1 VPGAG
6 RRADGP
12 LPHRVS
18 WQPLGRASGAACRR
32 LLRVLLLRHGAVS
45 ADSTRAARAPKD
57 VNASEASVLRDK
69 INDSVKTAMKAQ
81 DKPRLST
88 LRLIN
93 AAIKNADIEAERAG
107 KRSAHSEI
115 LDLRTKM
122 VRQCQ

>member
-1 VPGAG
+1 GVGSG
-6 RRADGP
+6 
-12 LPHRVS
+12 VS
-18 WQPLGRASGAACRR
+18 GQAVGGGWGGGCGG

-57 VNASEASVLRDK
+57 VNASEAPVLRDK

-93 AAIKNADIEAERAG
+93 AAIKNADNEAERAG
-107 KRSAHSEI
+107 KT
-115 LDLRTKM
+115 LPDDGNLRLMQKM
-122 VRQCQ
+122 IN